1 MDIAGLVILLVQIG
15 IAVHA
20 LRTGR
25 PLWWLAVIL
34 FFPLLGA
41 LIYFLVEIVPELR
54 GSRAIRGFGSDILK
68 TVVPNAGLHRRA
80 EELAVCG
87 SVQNKLALAE
97 ECTTRG
103 HFDEAIKLYES
114 AREGQFEDAPDLLL
128 GLARVRFYNGEPQAA
143 RTLLEQLAAAD
154 PDYYPQ
160 DVAIL
165 KARAADAAGDSE
177 TALRELAA
185 MLDRSVGLEARF
197 RYGEILA
204 RAGKTQQA
212 RTELKNVVTHARKF
226 RIGPTERPWARRSR
240 QLLASLG

>member
-1 MDIAGLVILLVQIG
+1 MDIASLVILLVQIG

-20 LRTGR
+20 LRTGQ

-34 FFPLLGA
+34 FFPVLGA
-41 LIYFLVEIVPELR
+41 LIYFLVEILPEIR
-54 GSRAIRGFGSDILK
+54 SSRTIGRFGSDIVK
-68 TVVPNAGLHRRA
+68 TVAPNAGLHRRA
-80 EELAVCG
+80 EDLAVCG
-87 SVQNKLALAE
+87 SVQNKLQLAQ
-97 ECTTRG
+97 ECTARG
-103 HFDEAIKLYES
+103 HFDEAITLYES
-114 AREGQFEDAPDLLL
+114 AREGQFADAPDLLL
-128 GLARVRFYNGEPQAA
+128 GLARARFYNGEPKVA
-143 RTLLEQLAAAD
+143 RALLEPLAAAH

-165 KARAADAAGDSE
+165 KARAADAAGDAE
-177 TALRELAA
+177 TALHELET

-204 RAGKTQQA
+204 RTGKTQEA
-212 RTELKNVVTHARKF
+212 RAELKSVVSHARRF

>member
-41 LIYFLVEIVPELR
+41 LIYFLVEILPELR
-54 GSRAIRGFGSDILK
+54 ASRAIRGFGGDIVK
-68 TVVPNAGLHRRA
+68 SVVPNAELHRRA

-87 SVQNKLALAE
+87 SVQNKLALAL
-97 ECTTRG
+97 ECASRG

-114 AREGQFEDAPDLLL
+114 AREGPFAEAPDLLL
-128 GLARVRFYNGEPQAA
+128 GLARVRFHNGEPQAA
-143 RTLLEQLAAAD
+143 RLLLEQIAAAH

-165 KARAADAAGDSE
+165 KARAADAAGDPE
-177 TALRELAA
+177 TALHELAA

-204 RAGKTQQA
+204 RIGKTQEA
-212 RTELKNVVTHARKF
+212 RSELKNVVTHARKF

>member
-1 MDIAGLVILLVQIG
+1 MDVASIAILLAQIAV
-15 IAVHA
+15 AVHA

-25 PLWWLAVIL
+25 ALWWLAVIL

-41 LIYFLVEIVPELR
+41 LIYFLVEILPELR
-54 GSRAIRGFGSDILK
+54 AGRGISRFGSD
-68 TVVPNAGLHRRA
+68 VVKAVMPDAELHRRA

-87 SVQNKLALAE
+87 SVQNKLALAQ
-97 ECTTRG
+97 ECTARG
-103 HFDEAIKLYES
+103 HFDEAIGLYES
-114 AREGQFEDAPDLLL
+114 AREGPFAEAPDLLL
-128 GLARVRFYNGEPQAA
+128 GLARVRFYNGEPKAA
-143 RTLLEQLAAAD
+143 RELLEPLAAAH

-177 TALRELAA
+177 TALRELEA

-204 RAGKTQQA
+204 RTGKTQEA
-212 RTELKNVVTHARKF
+212 KAELKTVVNHARRF
-226 RIGPTERPWARRSR
+226 HIGPTERPWAKQSR
-240 QLLASLG
+240 DLLASLG